1 MYGGERCWGLTFAP
15 RFSILSIVS
24 TPCLIMRIS
33 DQLKIDRSVIEVQT
47 LHDLDD
53 REDVAYWRTRPLIER
68 MRGLEALRQAMYDYD
83 PDTAR
88 LPRVFEV
95 LVRTPR

>member
-1 MYGGERCWGLTFAP
+1 
-15 RFSILSIVS
+15 
-24 TPCLIMRIS
+24 MRIS
-33 DQLKIDRSVIEVQT
+33 DQLRIERSVMEVRT

-53 REDVAYWRTRPLIER
+53 REDVDYWRSRPPIER
-68 MRGLEALRQAMYDYD
+68 MMGLEALRQAMYDYD

-95 LVRTPR
+95 LVRVPR